1 MPEIN
6 GGKPPECSRSSD
18 SFWVGER
25 LGAMSS
31 SSAAA
36 TVRVEKATSDL
47 LMGPDWT
54 LNMDICDSVN
64 SDHWQAK
71 DVVKAVKKRLQH
83 KNPKVQF
90 LALTLLETMIK
101 NCGDYVHFQVVD
113 REILHE
119 MVRIVKK
126 KTDMQVRD
134 KILVLLDSWQEAFG
148 GAGGKYPQYY
158 WAYADLKRSGVQFP
172 ERPPES
178 TLIFTLAP
186 VHAMPIIRNPPVGHG
201 MPNNPALR
209 LDEAMASEMSNL
221 CLSDLASIQSVM
233 ELLSEMLK
241 AVNPD
246 DRAAVKDEVII
257 DLVNQ
262 CRFNQRK
269 LMQSINSIRD
279 EELLAQG
286 LELNDNLQ
294 GLLTKHDAIASGSP
308 LPAEVSDSVPSPGT
322 PVTPQPAATSRYD
335 AEVEDDDDDFAQL
348 ARRNTK
354 INPAGGDSKSIA
366 ISDDLDSQNRGAIV
380 LSTVAAS
387 TDGASSSAASN
398 TLPDPPAP
406 VKTATKEQDIIDLLS
421 ITLPSNPSPPPTP
434 PTPPIVSDQWRCSPP
449 VQPVEQGY
457 SHSPQSYAVN
467 QSYIPQNSF
476 ISPWLQ
482 TRTHSP
488 SPHRSQPQP
497 ETRLNSSGYPPPPWA
512 TAPAV
517 TNANANA
524 NPFASTAYPV
534 LGADGSA
541 ATYTSMQPPRP
552 VQHYNSFGS
561 RFNNVPATTAGT
573 QTNASVGQMGQPAA
587 PKPYVYTNRLF
598 DDLRDLRNP
607 NAGLKSSNLTS
618 NLSGTSNQGMI
629 NGRK

>member
-1 MPEIN
+1 M
-6 GGKPPECSRSSD
+6 
-18 SFWVGER
+18 
-25 LGAMSS
+25 S

-71 DVVKAVKKRLQH
+71 DVVKAMKKRLQH

-158 WAYADLKRSGVQFP
+158 WAYADLKCYLIQKICKLEMSASTMWLVQRSGVQFP

-186 VHAMPIIRNPPVGHG
+186 VHAMPIIRHPPVGHG
-201 MPNNPALR
+201 MPSNPALR

-241 AVNPD
+241 AVKPD

-279 EELLAQG
+279 EELLARG

-294 GLLTKHDAIASGSP
+294 SLLAKHDAIASGSP
-308 LPAEVSDSVPSPGT
+308 LAAEVSDSVPSPGT
-322 PVTPQPAATSRYD
+322 PVIPQPSATSRYD
-335 AEVEDDDDDFAQL
+335 AEEEDEDDDFAQL
-348 ARRNTK
+348 ARRNMK

-366 ISDDLDSQNRGAIV
+366 ISDDLGSQNGGAIV

-387 TDGASSSAASN
+387 TDGASSSAARN
-398 TLPDPPAP
+398 RLPDPPAP
-406 VKTATKEQDIIDLLS
+406 VKTATKEQDVIDLLS

-434 PTPPIVSDQWRCSPP
+434 PTPPIVSDQWGSSPP
-449 VQPVEQGY
+449 VQPVERGY
-457 SHSPQSYAVN
+457 SHSPQSYVLN
-467 QSYIPQNSF
+467 QSYITQNSF

-482 TRTHSP
+482 IRTHSP
-488 SPHRSQPQP
+488 SPHRSQPEP

-512 TAPAV
+512 TAPAD
-517 TNANANA
+517 TNA
-524 NPFASTAYPV
+524 NPFASTAYPA

-541 ATYTSMQPPRP
+541 AAAAAAAAAAYTSMQPSRP
-552 VQHYNSFGS
+552 VQRYNSFGS
-561 RFNNVPATTAGT
+561 RFNNVPADTAGT
-573 QTNASVGQMGQPAA
+573 QTNASIGQMGQAAA

-607 NAGLKSSNLTS
+607 SAGFKSSDLTS
-618 NLSGTSNQGMI
+618 NVSGTSNQGMI

>member
-1 MPEIN
+1 M
-6 GGKPPECSRSSD
+6 
-18 SFWVGER
+18 
-25 LGAMSS
+25 S

-186 VHAMPIIRNPPVGHG
+186 VHAMPIIRHPPVGRG
-201 MPNNPALR
+201 MPSNSALR

-221 CLSDLASIQSVM
+221 SLSDLASIQSVM

-246 DRAAVKDEVII
+246 DRAVVKDEVII

-269 LMQSINSIRD
+269 LMQSINSISD

-294 GLLTKHDAIASGSP
+294 SLLAKHDAIASGSP

-322 PVTPQPAATSRYD
+322 PVIRQPAAASQYD
-335 AEVEDDDDDFAQL
+335 VEEDEDDDFAQL
-348 ARRNTK
+348 ACRNTK
-354 INPAGGDSKSIA
+354 INPAGGTKTMAS
-366 ISDDLDSQNRGAIV
+366 SDDLGSQNRGAIA
-380 LSTVAAS
+380 LSTVATS
-387 TDGASSSAASN
+387 TEGASSSAASN
-398 TLPDPPAP
+398 MLPNPPAH
-406 VKTATKEQDIIDLLS
+406 VKTAAKEQDIIDLLS

-434 PTPPIVSDQWRCSPP
+434 PTPPIVSDQWGSSPP

-457 SHSPQSYAVN
+457 SHSPQSYVVN

-482 TRTHSP
+482 TRTQSP

-497 ETRLNSSGYPPPPWA
+497 GMCLNSSVYPPPPWA
-512 TAPAV
+512 TAPAD

-524 NPFASTAYPV
+524 NPFASTAYPA

-541 ATYTSMQPPRP
+541 AAYTSMQPSRP
-552 VQHYNSFGS
+552 VQRYNSFGS
-561 RFNNVPATTAGT
+561 TFNNVPATPAGT
-573 QTNASVGQMGQPAA
+573 RTNATIGQMGQPAA

-598 DDLRDLRNP
+598 DDLQDLRNP
-607 NAGLKSSNLTS
+607 NTGLKSSNLTS
-618 NLSGTSNQGMI
+618 NVSGTSNQGTI